1 MQIPFPYTT
10 DNTGTGYDKPTAEP
24 KSVNKFEALCRLA
37 SKEQWC
43 WKLYCGTCGHTNF
56 RYGFREIARG
66 GVPEGEKWLVYTQVM
81 EGSDSPQRRQ
91 LGQLPQS
98 YSTDER
104 DGILKICLEADILAI
119 ARDCRF
125 PDWLGYL
132 GLVLHHMKT
141 DTRIYGDVSA
151 KWASQLKA
159 LVWEGSSIFSRL
171 EEIAAGDSVP
181 LNIQDLEQVERA
193 RHP

>member
-10 DNTGTGYDKPTAEP
+10 DNTGTGCDKPTGEP

-43 WKLYCGTCGHTNF
+43 WKLNCTTCGHMYF
-56 RYGFREIARG
+56 RYGFREIAKGR
-66 GVPEGEKWLVYTQVM
+66 VPEGEDWLVYTQVTA
-81 EGSDSPQRRQ
+81 GSDSPQREQ
-91 LGQLPQS
+91 LGRLPYS
-98 YSTDER
+98 YSSEEKDR
-104 DGILKICLEADILAI
+104 VLKICLEADILAI

-141 DTRIYGDVSA
+141 DARIYGEVSA
-151 KWASQLKA
+151 KWARQLKA
-159 LVWEGSSIFSRL
+159 LVGKRSWIYSRL
-171 EEIAAGDSVP
+171 EEIAAGDRLP
-181 LNIQDLEQVERA
+181 LNIQDLEQVESA